1 MVMGDSGRYVR
12 LTTMLNKD
20 KTGYPQFGWEP
31 VQHKYLPPP
40 KKKQKRRY
48 AHIVQAHNQAR

>member
-1 MVMGDSGRYVR
+1 MDVGGSKGHVG

-20 KTGYPQFGWEP
+20 KTKYPQFGWDLSNI
-31 VQHKYLPPP
+31 KSPPP
-40 KKKQKRRY
+40 KKKQRC